1 MIKIA
6 FDVDGTL
13 IEKSSNGE
21 DIPKYSTIMLMGM
34 FATCIKDCTIFVW
47 SGSGIDYAQRWVEK
61 LGLEKSVTVVKKGSF
76 IPDIAIDD
84 MNVDLGTINLQ
95 V

>member
-1 MIKIA
+1 MIKKIA

-13 IEKSSNGE
+13 IIKGERGE
-21 DIPKYSTIMLMGM
+21 DIPRYTVLDLMRTMKG
-34 FATCIKDCTIFVW
+34 FGLDIYVW
-47 SGSGIDYAQRWVEK
+47 SGSGIDYAKRWCDK
-61 LGLEKSVTVVKKGSF
+61 LGLGAMVTVVAKGSF

-84 MNVDLGTINLQ
+84 ELVELGIVNLK

>member
-13 IEKSSNGE
+13 IRKSPKGE
-21 DIPKYSTIMLMGM
+21 DVPRLEILLYLSFYHIVG
-34 FATCIKDCTIFVW
+34 DCEIFVW
-47 SGSGIDYAQRWVEK
+47 SGSGIEYANRWVEK
-61 LGLEKSVTVVKKGSF
+61 LGLQDVTVVAKGSF
-76 IPDIAIDD
+76 IPDIAVDD
-84 MNVDLGTINLQ
+84 EEVTLGKVNLK